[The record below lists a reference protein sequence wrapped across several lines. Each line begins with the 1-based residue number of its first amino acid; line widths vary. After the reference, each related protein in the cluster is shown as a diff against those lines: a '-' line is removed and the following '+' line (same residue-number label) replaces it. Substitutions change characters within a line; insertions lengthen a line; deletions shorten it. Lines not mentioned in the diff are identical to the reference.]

1 MYLIKVF
8 IFLFALTYSGSEVF
22 ANQTRNLTILA
33 EQSMIFSLTKIARLY
48 SQKNNIATTINFGS
62 SAQLASN
69 IEEGEPADVFISAHH
84 AIIDSLK
91 QKGLIDF
98 YNNSNIAFDRLAIA
112 TSIDNPNLKDFNQ
125 SLDFNNALKFLDKN
139 KSIIVID
146 NSGNSSG
153 VLIDEIIKNLNFN
166 DLQIIVKINE
176 DRDSMTNLIR
186 KNKEQ
191 YGVMLLS
198 QAFNKKTL
206 KIIAISDFEINYQAL
221 AITGENMQVAREF
234 LKFLKSDIAKKI
246 FMDNGFIFK

>member
-1 MYLIKVF
+1 MKFLKVF
-8 IFLFALTYSGSEVF
+8 IFLFVITYSNSNVF

-48 SQKNNIATTINFGS
+48 SQNNNIATTINFGS
-62 SAQLASN
+62 SAQLANN

-98 YNNSNIAFDRLAIA
+98 YNNSNIALDRLAIA
-112 TSIDNPNLKDFNQ
+112 TSIDNPNLKDLNK
-125 SLDFNNALKFLDKN
+125 SLDFNSALKFLDKN
-139 KSIIVID
+139 KSTMVID
-146 NSGNSSG
+146 NGGNASG
-153 VLIDEIIKNLNFN
+153 VLIDEIIKSLNLN

-198 QAFNKKTL
+198 QAFNKKNL
-206 KIIAISDFEINYQAL
+206 KIIAVSDFEVSYQAL
-221 AITGENMQVAREF
+221 AITGENMQIARGF
-234 LKFLKSDIAKKI
+234 LKFLKSDVAKKI
-246 FMDNGFIFK
+246 FTDNGFIFK